1 MLASTKEA
9 RAMMTNLIFLGLF
22 ILFMLGAVAAT
33 LSTMMHFHGYAI
45 FSLLSMGACAYG
57 MHVINTKIY

>member
-1 MLASTKEA
+1 
-9 RAMMTNLIFLGLF
+9 MMTNLIFLGLF